1 MRMLRGVGRATP
13 IGALLFACAT
23 LPALAHASPP
33 DPSWIAG
40 IYDDGDYDDVVTLV
54 HSGAGSLAPAPPTDL
69 APILRIVERVAP
81 ATEPAL
87 VERAPAAVHSR
98 APPAS

>member
-1 MRMLRGVGRATP
+1 MIWRNVGRALLVAP
-13 IGALLFACAT
+13 LLFACAT

-40 IYDDGDYDDVVTLV
+40 IYDDADYDDVVTLV
-54 HSGAGSLAPAPPTDL
+54 QSGAGGLAPAVPTDL
-69 APILRIVERVAP
+69 APIRRTVELLIPAPEKTTAALRP
-81 ATEPAL
+81 S
-87 VERAPAAVHSR
+87 AVHSR